1 MIASQDVYDMA
12 SNFTEAVDYDM
23 WKEIFLYNEDGMDF
37 DLVLFNKLKET
48 LNALGVEVDDAPIIR
63 DNNDD

>member
-1 MIASQDVYDMA
+1 MIAAQDVYDMA
-12 SNFTEAVDYDM
+12 SSFTETVDYDI

-37 DLVLFNKLKET
+37 DLVLFNKLKEK
-48 LNALGVEVDDAPIIR
+48 LVALGIEVDDAAIIR

>member
-1 MIASQDVYDMA
+1 MIAAQEVYDMA
-12 SNFTEAVDYDM
+12 SNFTETVDYDI

-37 DLVLFNKLKET
+37 DLVLFNKLKEK
-48 LNALGVEVDDAPIIR
+48 LVALGIEVDDAAIIR

>member
-1 MIASQDVYDMA
+1 MIAAQEVYDMA